1 MTKNTPAANSP
12 KPVPAC
18 KKGDVV
24 PRIALP
30 GLDDRAIDL
39 TDQRIAGDSLILWTG
54 KKLPGADDLKM
65 AARFAEQMQKARMR
79 LFLVVPGHK
88 GSLDEKLKSQLP
100 DCVTVMFDPENRLM
114 PVFDIRDQGF
124 IVIRPDGRLGGVFS
138 SAAAPIDGFQMAVA
152 YCQAHADSV
161 AFSVIERQA
170 PVLLVDNVLEPEL
183 CDQLLDYWRKGEKR
197 ANGVSKSSESNQAS
211 DMAMKVR
218 NDVVLLDETLF
229 NEVKNRIVKRVLP
242 EIAKAFQFQTASME
256 ALRIGNYHSRDK
268 GFFGRHRDNK
278 TTFTAHRRF
287 AVSLNLNPLTYKG
300 GQVNFPEYGQALYA
314 PPQGGALI
322 FSCSLLHEAMPVT
335 EGERFGI
342 FTFLTDAAGARQ
354 EQEMMAKHRGTVQ
367 PLAMKK

>member
-1 MTKNTPAANSP
+1 MKKNTPAANRAQP
-12 KPVPAC
+12 IPVC
-18 KKGDVV
+18 HKGDVV

-30 GLDDRAIDL
+30 GLNDVTIDL
-39 TDQRIAGDSLILWTG
+39 TDQRIAGDSLILWAGT
-54 KKLPGADDLKM
+54 KLPSAEDM
-65 AARFAEQMQKARMR
+65 AQAARFAEQMEKASMR
-79 LFLVVPGHK
+79 LFLIVQGHK
-88 GSLDEKLKSQLP
+88 GALDESFKKQIP
-100 DCVTVMFDPENRLM
+100 DCITVMFDPENRLM
-114 PVFDIRDQGF
+114 PVFDIKDQGF

-138 SAAAPIDGFQMAVA
+138 APDEAINGFQMAVA
-152 YCQAHADSV
+152 YCQAHADMV
-161 AFSVIERQA
+161 AFSLIQRQA
-170 PVLLVDNVLEPEL
+170 PVLVVDNVLEPEL
-183 CDQLLDYWRKGEKR
+183 CDQLLEYWRKGDKQ
-197 ANGVSKSSESNQAS
+197 ANGVSKGGQSNQAG
-211 DMAMKVR
+211 DTAMKVR
-218 NDVVLLDETLF
+218 NDVVLLDEKLF

-256 ALRIGNYHSRDK
+256 ALRIGNYHSKEK

-314 PPQGGALI
+314 PPQGGALV